1 MTYFFYNIW
10 KICSIRNVVYL
21 KLFLQII
28 FFLFWIFILLL
39 CADQLESIVCGTG
52 SGLLSKLFI
61 YPMDVVKK
69 RLQIQGFESARQGF
83 GATRQYS
90 GMISCLLQ
98 ISSEEGVRGLYKGL
112 SPGLLKA
119 GFVAGVNFSIYE
131 QICGVLTALKQ
142 LWNDLFIRYF
152 IFAIRF

>member
-1 MTYFFYNIW
+1 M
-10 KICSIRNVVYL
+10 
-21 KLFLQII
+21 
-28 FFLFWIFILLL
+28 L

-142 LWNDLFIRYF
+142 L
-152 IFAIRF
+152 